1 MLGCSHGA
9 FRGLAKHDKPINLE
23 ASPHLFQ
30 SMAKRTPKSLVHQA
44 SLALSRVDADHDRA
58 ETAAWHACRALDELR
73 DELPEGT
80 FEDHLREQVGMSY
93 SGAKMVS
100 EVFADRDDFLHS
112 SAQAVA
118 LVPEAQATTARLQKA
133 HEAHLADPATRTAL
147 SRSPRTNHGWEG
159 DSMAPL
165 LDWIHGAENGLTK
178 TVKGEAIA
186 RMDLY
191 IRSGWA
197 EKDLGPAG
205 ECETHNA
212 GSLRDVF
219 QKLRSGETV
228 SPHEMKAS
236 LDARWQEVFVPVRV
250 DKVHL
255 HDQRHDKTAV
265 AFESGVP
272 TFSMDGKGMTE
283 AGGRIDGFI
292 RDARDPKAWHMAFA
306 STSEDSRKQGDQ
318 MTRHVGGVLTGMAIS
333 APPWEEGGHRIA
345 SVSYYAPAIASESR
359 AKAMDL
365 TSKQQEAI
373 NRLALYAQLDDP
385 YVRQHQGVGDAVL
398 ATTHYAIGA
407 GRTTTGR
414 ELVPQE
420 QRDMSPAHHARQAVD
435 AVKALANVDWDRAFR
450 NTGEKSGREIIIPL
464 AQSALDGLAKHY
476 PDALAELKKAV
487 PHLKRLSGA
496 DGIAHTGLERDLL
509 GTAAG
514 LKHVPASKIQNTPTL
529 TDDHVGQLKRH
540 IAIANARDTV
550 KGVVH
555 EALHKNVDAQD
566 EEGNTAL
573 HVAAGERDLQLTQK
587 LLSRRIDATAQNAEG
602 QSALHVAAG
611 TSARTARAQN
621 DQAQLVALLAPH
633 SALDTQDQDGNTA
646 MHLAAAKGLDRTVGE
661 LLRHGADPSLRNQQ
675 GEKPVDLARGYARQ
689 VSSPTLRLSADRS
702 AMTLEIAE
710 QQRAMVMAQFKHPA
724 QMKAERETQGRAV
737 DRDVAPAQERG
748 RRVRY

>member
-1 MLGCSHGA
+1 
-9 FRGLAKHDKPINLE
+9 
-23 ASPHLFQ
+23 
-30 SMAKRTPKSLVHQA
+30 MAKRTPKSLVHQA
-44 SLALSRVDADHDRA
+44 ALALSRADADQDRA

-73 DELPEGT
+73 DELPEGS

-100 EVFADRDDFLHS
+100 EVFADRDDFLRS

-118 LVPEAQATTARLQKA
+118 LVPEAEATTARLQQA
-133 HEAHLADPATRTAL
+133 HEAHLANPATRTAL
-147 SRSPRTNHGWEG
+147 SRAPRTNHGWEG
-159 DSMAPL
+159 DQMAPL

-197 EKDLGPAG
+197 EKDLGPGG
-205 ECETHNA
+205 ECETNNA
-212 GSLRDVF
+212 GSLREVF
-219 QKLRSGETV
+219 QKLRADESV
-228 SPHEMKAS
+228 SPHEVKAS
-236 LDARWQEVFVPVRV
+236 LDARWQEVFTPIRV
-250 DKVHL
+250 DKVQL
-255 HDQRHDKTAV
+255 HDQRADKTAV
-265 AFESGVP
+265 AFESGVA

-292 RDARDPKAWHMAFA
+292 RDAYDPKAWHLAFA

-318 MTRHVGGVLTGMAIS
+318 MTRHVGGVLTGMTIG
-333 APPWEEGGHRIA
+333 APPWEDGGHRIA
-345 SVSYYAPAIASESR
+345 STSYYAPAIASESR

-365 TSKQQEAI
+365 TPPQQEAI

-385 YVRQHQGVGDAVL
+385 YVRSMKGVGDAVL

-407 GRTTTGR
+407 GKTTTGR
-414 ELVPQE
+414 ELAPQE
-420 QRDMSPAHHARQAVD
+420 QRDMGPAQHAQQAVA
-435 AVKALANVDWDRAFR
+435 AVKALANVDWDQAFR
-450 NTGEKSGREIIIPL
+450 STGEKSGREIIIPL

-476 PDALAELKKAV
+476 PDALPELKKAV
-487 PHLKRLSGA
+487 PHLKRLSEA

-514 LKHVPASKIQNTPTL
+514 LKHVPASTIQDAPKL
-529 TDDHVGQLKRH
+529 SDDHVLQLKRH
-540 IAIANARDTV
+540 IAIANSRDSV
-550 KGVVH
+550 KGVIH
-555 EALHKNVDAQD
+555 EALHKHVDAQD
-566 EEGNTAL
+566 EDGNTAL
-573 HVAAGERDLQLTQK
+573 HIAAGERDLQLTQK

-602 QSALHVAAG
+602 QTALHVAAG

-633 SALDTQDQDGNTA
+633 SAMDTQDQDGNTP
-646 MHLAAAKGLDRTVGE
+646 MHLAAAKGLDRTVAE

-689 VSSPTLRLSADRS
+689 VTSPTLRLSADRS

-724 QMKAERETQGRAV
+724 QMRAEREAQGRAV
-737 DRDVAPAQERG
+737 DRDLSPAQARRRG
-748 RRVRY
+748 AVR